1 VSSIQLYRRMN
12 PFGIANALT
21 KTIEAMEQPD
31 QPSTPQELTMRFEH
45 EVLSRVDI

>member
-21 KTIEAMEQPD
+21 KTIEG
-31 QPSTPQELTMRFEH
+31 TMRFEH

>member
-1 VSSIQLYRRMN
+1 MN

-31 QPSTPQELTMRFEH
+31 QPSTPQELTMRFEP